1 MNYGVVMKSTDH
13 APCTNI
19 PIYCPV
25 NNAPVTI
32 WKYNAWIHLASEH
45 GDLSKSDLP
54 SKFMM
59 DIFISKQEAKALGA
73 ADEDIVQEWRDTYKM
88 PSSDDIQLSE
98 SAFVSNKRERVAS
111 SVVKEPKSKK
121 DQSHSS

>member
-1 MNYGVVMKSTDH
+1 MKNTDH
-13 APCTNI
+13 APCTNV

-25 NNAPVTI
+25 NNAPAAM
-32 WKYNAWIHLASEH
+32 WEYNSGIHLASEH

-54 SKFMM
+54 SMFMM
-59 DIFISKQEAKALGA
+59 DIFISKQEAQALVGA
-73 ADEDIVQEWRDTYKM
+73 ADEDIVYEWQDTYKM
-88 PSSDDIQLSE
+88 PDSDDIQLAE

>member
-45 GDLSKSDLP
+45 GNLSKSDLP
-54 SKFMM
+54 SMFMM
-59 DIFISKQEAKALGA
+59 DIFISKQEAKAQVGT
-73 ADEDIVQEWRDTYKM
+73 ADEDIVQEWRDAYKM
-88 PSSDDIQLSE
+88 PDSDDIQLAE
-98 SAFVSNKRERVAS
+98 SAFVSSKRERAAS
-111 SVVKEPKSKK
+111 KKRAPKS
-121 DQSHSS
+121 

>member
-1 MNYGVVMKSTDH
+1 MKNTDH
-13 APCTNI
+13 APCTNV

-25 NNAPVTI
+25 NNAPAAM
-32 WKYNAWIHLASEH
+32 WEYNSGIHLASEH
-45 GDLSKSDLP
+45 GDLSKSDLR
-54 SKFMM
+54 SRFMM

-98 SAFVSNKRERVAS
+98 SAFVSNKRKRVAS